1 MPDLV
6 HIRSQ
11 SLFGLS
17 DVKCYFSWAPQYA
30 EAQQRVLN
38 RLQTVQLPPGVQPQL
53 SPWSAVGEI
62 YRYVLRGKGYSL
74 SDLRIAQDWIL
85 EKAFRQVPGVV
96 DVTSYGGEALQYQVD
111 VDPIRLRG
119 HNATLQQLT
128 QALTQS
134 NQDVG
139 GQRLT
144 LGEQSYDV
152 RALGLLR
159 SLSDLE
165 EVPLSATRG
174 TPVLVRD
181 VATVHAG
188 AAPRLGI
195 VGKDLESDVVQGV
208 VLLRYGG
215 NALETLEKLHAKVED
230 IRKHHLLPPG
240 MDLEPYYDRGTLTK
254 LTTHTVV
261 ENLLVGM
268 ALVALMLWLFLG
280 DGRAALIAALN
291 VPLAL
296 LAAFAGMVFTGTPAN
311 LISLGAVDFGIIV
324 ESTVIVVE
332 NIHRHLAQTR
342 GGGGRERVLSAVS
355 EVGGPMMFST
365 LVIVV
370 AFLPLFT
377 MTGVSGVIFS
387 PLARTYAFA
396 IGAAVVLSVTLT
408 PVLAARFLKAHAGHA
423 DRPANDDPFLVR
435 RLRRLYAPLF
445 GFAVRRPALAVALAA
460 APIVVA
466 LGCAPLLG
474 GEFMP
479 KLEEGNFWIRGT
491 LPMSASL
498 EQSGKYVGRM
508 RRILMGCPQ
517 DEATPCTQRTRPE
530 IATVIS
536 QVGRPDD
543 GTDPSGFNSIELF
556 APLKPSSEWRK
567 GVTKASLTDEL
578 SAELSEAF
586 PGITFS
592 FSQYIADNVEEA
604 MSGVKGENTVK
615 VVGPDLAVN
624 EEKAQQIAAALAGV
638 PGITDLGREEVLG
651 QPDVRITPDRA
662 ACRRYGLNVGDVEA
676 VVQAA
681 VGGATVTQLY
691 QGEKHFDVVVR
702 WAKGFRS
709 DLRSLREILV
719 PTPEG
724 AQIPLGQLAHIETVT
739 GPARVF
745 REDASRFAPVRFSVR
760 GRDLAGAIADA
771 QARVAGKVRLPWDT
785 HLEWGGEMNELAEA
799 LDRLLIVLPLTL
811 LLVAFLVYSA
821 VGTLRD
827 TGVVLAGIPAAV
839 SGGVLALLL
848 TGTTLSISPA
858 MGFVSLLGIAVQDA
872 LLVVD
877 ATRRMWRAGHGL
889 QEGARLG
896 AERGLRPVLMT
907 ASVALIGLLPAALS
921 RGIGSE
927 TQRPLAIVV
936 IGGALM
942 LSLLPRL
949 LLPALLV
956 LAHKRDTAEE
966 LAGLR
971 AAPDGE
977 TAPELSVG

>member
-1 MPDLV
+1 MGRISAAALRAPLLVAALGCLLAAAGLRAYAVLDIEAYPNPVAPMIEIIAQPQGLAAEEVERTVTIPLENALAGMPDLV

-355 EVGGPMMFST
+355 
-365 LVIVV
+365 
-370 AFLPLFT
+370 
-377 MTGVSGVIFS
+377 
-387 PLARTYAFA
+387 AR
-396 IGAAVVLSVTLT
+396 
-408 PVLAARFLKAHAGHA
+408 
-423 DRPANDDPFLVR
+423 
-435 RLRRLYAPLF
+435 
-445 GFAVRRPALAVALAA
+445 
-460 APIVVA
+460 
-466 LGCAPLLG
+466 
-474 GEFMP
+474 
-479 KLEEGNFWIRGT
+479 
-491 LPMSASL
+491 
-498 EQSGKYVGRM
+498 
-508 RRILMGCPQ
+508 
-517 DEATPCTQRTRPE
+517 
-530 IATVIS
+530 
-536 QVGRPDD
+536 
-543 GTDPSGFNSIELF
+543 
-556 APLKPSSEWRK
+556 
-567 GVTKASLTDEL
+567 
-578 SAELSEAF
+578 
-586 PGITFS
+586 
-592 FSQYIADNVEEA
+592 
-604 MSGVKGENTVK
+604 
-615 VVGPDLAVN
+615 
-624 EEKAQQIAAALAGV
+624 
-638 PGITDLGREEVLG
+638 
-651 QPDVRITPDRA
+651 
-662 ACRRYGLNVGDVEA
+662 
-676 VVQAA
+676 
-681 VGGATVTQLY
+681 
-691 QGEKHFDVVVR
+691 
-702 WAKGFRS
+702 
-709 DLRSLREILV
+709 
-719 PTPEG
+719 
-724 AQIPLGQLAHIETVT
+724 
-739 GPARVF
+739 
-745 REDASRFAPVRFSVR
+745 
-760 GRDLAGAIADA
+760 
-771 QARVAGKVRLPWDT
+771 
-785 HLEWGGEMNELAEA
+785 
-799 LDRLLIVLPLTL
+799 
-811 LLVAFLVYSA
+811 
-821 VGTLRD
+821 
-827 TGVVLAGIPAAV
+827 
-839 SGGVLALLL
+839 
-848 TGTTLSISPA
+848 
-858 MGFVSLLGIAVQDA
+858 
-872 LLVVD
+872 
-877 ATRRMWRAGHGL
+877 
-889 QEGARLG
+889 
-896 AERGLRPVLMT
+896 
-907 ASVALIGLLPAALS
+907 
-921 RGIGSE
+921 
-927 TQRPLAIVV
+927 
-936 IGGALM
+936 
-942 LSLLPRL
+942 
-949 LLPALLV
+949 
-956 LAHKRDTAEE
+956 
-966 LAGLR
+966 
-971 AAPDGE
+971 
-977 TAPELSVG
+977 